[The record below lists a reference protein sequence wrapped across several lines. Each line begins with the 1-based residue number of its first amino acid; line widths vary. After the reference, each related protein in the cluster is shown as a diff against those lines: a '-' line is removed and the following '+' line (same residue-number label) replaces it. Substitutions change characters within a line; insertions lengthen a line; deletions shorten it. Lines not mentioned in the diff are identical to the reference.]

1 MIPAVARVA
10 LVCLL
15 WVLGFG
21 PAACRCADRP
31 DPGGPELA
39 CEQKGTV
46 YLADKVRVG
55 SRDVSVRA
63 VHGGCSACPQLLAK
77 GAAAGDP
84 CTLHR
89 VCAENCC
96 ACPGR
101 RGAFTASA
109 CNGGECATQAVAC
122 QSALERFGSELCGS

>member
-1 MIPAVARVA
+1 MIEQVARVA
-10 LVCLL
+10 LVCLV

-21 PAACRCADRP
+21 PAACRCADRS
-31 DPGGPELA
+31 DSGPELT

-55 SRDVSVRA
+55 EHEVSLRA
-63 VHGGCSACPQLLAK
+63 VHGGCAACPPLAK
-77 GAAAGDP
+77 GAGPGDK
-84 CTLHR
+84 CSFHR

-101 RGAFTASA
+101 RGFFTATA
-109 CNGGECATQAVAC
+109 CTSGACATQTVAC
-122 QSALERFGSELCGS
+122 QTALTRFGAELCGG